1 MKKENKKPTSLHQ
14 LLDSKHFT
22 NSLFKRTKYKI
33 VETIIENHSHDTLDS
48 IDKCEQIADD
58 VIKAISLVG
67 ADMYGRYGDLPERDE

>member
-1 MKKENKKPTSLHQ
+1 MNNNPKSLKS

-33 VETIIENHSHDTLDS
+33 VEAIVENHSHDTLDS
-48 IDKCEQIADD
+48 LDKCEAIAND

-67 ADMYGRYGDLPERDE
+67 ADMYGRYGDLPERDEE